1 MPLHQRSLAGRNLC
15 AVLLGNTLPGVNGF
29 FTGHVVKRLV
39 AKPLAPITVSLAA
52 VASDASATKVFW
64 HGQTTKNFWGD
75 VVKRGTAGTK
85 LLVAVGTA
93 VITS

>member
-52 VASDASATKVFW
+52 VASDASATEVFW
-64 HGQTTKNFWGD
+64 HGQTAQHLWDD
-75 VVKRGTAGTK
+75 VVKRGAAGAE
-85 LLVAVGTA
+85 LLVAVGAT

>member
-52 VASDASATKVFW
+52 IAGDAGTTEVFW
-64 HGQTTKNFWGD
+64 HGQAAKHFGDD
-75 VVKRGTAGTK
+75 VVKRGAAG
-85 LLVAVGTA
+85 A
-93 VITS
+93 